1 MMTPAIQMSPMKL
14 ILRYP
19 TDFLK
24 AVNTV
29 GRSSPQ
35 INLQLVFPSTCR
47 GWITLLR
54 VDKKQICSINE
65 ILKGH
70 LKKIKYLINV
80 LQKK

>member
-24 AVNTV
+24 VVNTV

-47 GWITLLR
+47 GWITPLR
-54 VDKKQICSINE
+54 VDKNQICSIHQ
-65 ILKGH
+65 LFKGH
-70 LKKIKYLINV
+70 FKKIKNLI
-80 LQKK
+80 